1 MKVFFD
7 SSAFAKRYI
16 VEPGSD
22 KVEKICSQSAMLGVS
37 SICLPEIISALCR
50 LRRQSVITEDQHEI
64 TKQALLRDLED
75 ALICNIT
82 PSVIKQSIQILESSK
97 VRSLDALHIACALEF
112 EAEAFVSSDIQQL
125 SAAKKAGLKVLGV

>member
-22 KVEKICSQSAMLGVS
+22 KVEKICSESTALGVS

-50 LRRQSVITEDQHEI
+50 LRRQSVIAEDEYESA
-64 TKQALLRDLED
+64 KQALLKDLVD
-75 ALICNIT
+75 VLICNIT
-82 PSVIKQSIQILESSK
+82 LSVIKQSIHILESSR
-97 VRSLDALHIACALEF
+97 VRTLDALHIACALEF
-112 EAEAFVSSDIQQL
+112 DAEAFVSSDIQQL
-125 SAAKKAGLKVLGV
+125 SAAKTAGLKVLKV

>member
-16 VEPGSD
+16 MEPGSD

-37 SICLPEIISALCR
+37 SICVPEIISALSR
-50 LRRQSVITEDQHEI
+50 LRRQSVITRGQYESA
-64 TKQALLRDLED
+64 KQALLKDLED

-82 PSVIKQSIQILESSK
+82 PSVIKQSIHILESTDL
-97 VRSLDALHIACALEF
+97 RTLDALHVACALEF
-112 EAEAFVSSDIQQL
+112 EAETFVSSDIQQL
-125 SAAKKAGLKVLGV
+125 SAANKVGLKVLKV

>member
-1 MKVFFD
+1 MRVFFD

-22 KVEKICSQSAMLGVS
+22 KVEKICSHSDVLGVS

-50 LRRQSVITEDQHEI
+50 LRRQSVITEDQYENA
-64 TKQALLRDLED
+64 KQALLKDLED

-82 PSVIKQSIQILESSK
+82 PSVIKESIHILETNK
-97 VRSLDALHIACALEF
+97 MRTLDALHIACVLEF
-112 EAEAFVSSDIQQL
+112 EAEAFVSSDIHQL
-125 SAAKKAGLKVLGV
+125 SAAKAAGLKVLKV

>member
-22 KVEKICSQSAMLGVS
+22 RVEKICSQSTMLGVS
-37 SICLPEIISALCR
+37 SICLPEIVSALCR
-50 LRRQSVITEDQHEI
+50 LRRQSVITEDQYKNAKE
-64 TKQALLRDLED
+64 ALLRDLED

-82 PSVIKQSIQILESSK
+82 PSVIKQSIHILETSK
-97 VRSLDALHIACALEF
+97 VRSLDVLHIACALEF
-112 EAEAFVSSDIQQL
+112 EAETFVSSDIQQL
-125 SAAKKAGLKVLGV
+125 SAARTAGMKVLRV

>member
-22 KVEKICSQSAMLGVS
+22 KVEKICSESTALAVS

-50 LRRQSVITEDQHEI
+50 LRKQSVIAEDEYENA
-64 TKQALLRDLED
+64 KQALLKDLVD

-82 PSVIKQSIQILESSK
+82 PSVIKQSIHILETSK

-125 SAAKKAGLKVLGV
+125 SAAETAGLKVLKV

>member
-22 KVEKICSQSAMLGVS
+22 RVEKICSQSTMLGVS
-37 SICLPEIISALCR
+37 SICLPEIVSALCQ
-50 LRRQSVITEDQHEI
+50 LRRQSVITEDQYKNAKE
-64 TKQALLRDLED
+64 ALLRDLED

-82 PSVIKQSIQILESSK
+82 PSVIKQSIHILEISK

-112 EAEAFVSSDIQQL
+112 EAETFVSSDIQQL
-125 SAAKKAGLKVLGV
+125 SAARTAGMKVLRV

>member
-16 VEPGSD
+16 AEPGSD
-22 KVEKICSQSAMLGVS
+22 KVEKICSESAMLGVS

-50 LRRQSVITEDQHEI
+50 LRRQSVITEHQYENA
-64 TKQALLRDLED
+64 KQALLKDLED

-82 PSVIKQSIQILESSK
+82 PSVIKQSIDILEASK
-97 VRSLDALHIACALEF
+97 VRTLDALHIASALEF
-112 EAEAFVSSDIQQL
+112 EAEAFVSSDIQQI
-125 SAAKKAGLKVLGV
+125 SAAKRAGLKVLKV

>member
-16 VEPGSD
+16 IEPGSD
-22 KVEKICSQSAMLGVS
+22 KVERICSQSSMLGVS

-50 LRRQSVITEDQHEI
+50 LRRQSAITEDQYEAA
-64 TKQALLRDLED
+64 KQALLRDLHD
-75 ALICNIT
+75 ALVCNIT
-82 PSVIKQSIQILESSK
+82 PSVIKQSIHILETSK

-112 EAEAFVSSDIQQL
+112 EAEAFISSDVQQL
-125 SAAKKAGLKVLGV
+125 SAAKTAGLKVFKV

>member
-16 VEPGSD
+16 AEPGSEET
-22 KVEKICSQSAMLGVS
+22 EKICSQATTLGVS

-50 LRRQSVITEDQHEI
+50 LRRQSVITGDQYQNAKH
-64 TKQALLRDLED
+64 ALLKDLED

-82 PSVIKQSIQILESSK
+82 PSVIKQSIHVLETNR
-97 VRSLDALHIACALEF
+97 VRTLDALHVACALEF
-112 EAEAFVSSDIQQL
+112 DAEAFVSSDIEQL
-125 SAAKKAGLKVLGV
+125 SAAKSAGLKVFKV

>member
-22 KVEKICSQSAMLGVS
+22 KVEKICSQASTLGVS

-50 LRRQSVITEDQHEI
+50 LRRQSTITEDQYE
-64 TKQALLRDLED
+64 TAKQALLRDIED
-75 ALICNIT
+75 ALVCNIT
-82 PSVIKQSIQILESSK
+82 SSVIKQSILILETST

-112 EAEAFVSSDIQQL
+112 EAEAFVSSDVQQL
-125 SAAKKAGLKVLGV
+125 SAAKTAGLKVLKV

>member
-16 VEPGSD
+16 AEPGSQEI
-22 KVEKICSQSAMLGVS
+22 EKICARATILGVS

-50 LRRQSVITEDQHEI
+50 LRRQSVITGDQYENS
-64 TKQALLRDLED
+64 KWALLKDLED

-82 PSVIKQSIQILESSK
+82 PSVIKQSIHILESSK
-97 VRSLDALHIACALEF
+97 VRTLDALHLACALEF

-125 SAAKKAGLKVLGV
+125 SAAKRAGLKVLKV

>member
-22 KVEKICSQSAMLGVS
+22 KVEKICSESTALGVS
-37 SICLPEIISALCR
+37 SICLAEIISALCR
-50 LRRQSVITEDQHEI
+50 LRRQSVIAEDEYESA
-64 TKQALLRDLED
+64 KQALLKDLED

-82 PSVIKQSIQILESSK
+82 PSVIKQSIHTLETNR
-97 VRSLDALHIACALEF
+97 VRTLDALHVACALEF

-125 SAAKKAGLKVLGV
+125 SAAKSAGLKVLKV

>member
-7 SSAFAKRYI
+7 SSAFAKRYV

-22 KVEKICSQSAMLGVS
+22 RVEKICSQSTMLGVS
-37 SICLPEIISALCR
+37 SICLPEIVSALCR
-50 LRRQSVITEDQHEI
+50 LRRQSVITEDQYKNAKEG
-64 TKQALLRDLED
+64 LLRDIED

-82 PSVIKQSIQILESSK
+82 PSVIKQSIHILETSK

-112 EAEAFVSSDIQQL
+112 EAETFVSSDLQQL
-125 SAAKKAGLKVLGV
+125 SAARTAGLKVLRV

>member
-37 SICLPEIISALCR
+37 SICLPEIISALSR
-50 LRRQSVITEDQHEI
+50 LRRQSVITKSQYE
-64 TKQALLRDLED
+64 TAKQALLKDLED
-75 ALICNIT
+75 ALMCNIT
-82 PSVIKQSIQILESSK
+82 PSVIKQSIHILESGE
-97 VRSLDALHIACALEF
+97 VRTLDALHVACALEF
-112 EAEAFVSSDIQQL
+112 EAETFVSSDVQQL
-125 SAAKKAGLKVLGV
+125 SAANKAGLKVLKV

>member
-22 KVEKICSQSAMLGVS
+22 KVEKVCSQSAMLGVS

-50 LRRQSVITEDQHEI
+50 LRRQSVITEDQYEI
-64 TKQALLRDLED
+64 AKQALLRDLED

-97 VRSLDALHIACALEF
+97 VRSLDVLHIACALEF

-125 SAAKKAGLKVLGV
+125 SAAKTAGLKVFKV

>member
-22 KVEKICSQSAMLGVS
+22 KVEKICSQSSMLGVS

-50 LRRQSVITEDQHEI
+50 LRRQSAITEDQYE
-64 TKQALLRDLED
+64 TAKQALLRDLQD
-75 ALICNIT
+75 ALVCNIT
-82 PSVIKQSIQILESSK
+82 PSVIKQSIHILETSK

-112 EAEAFVSSDIQQL
+112 EAESFISSDVQQL
-125 SAAKKAGLKVLGV
+125 SAAKTAGLKVLKV

>member
-16 VEPGSD
+16 MEPGSD

-50 LRRQSVITEDQHEI
+50 LRRQSVITKDQYEI
-64 TKQALLRDLED
+64 AKLALLRDLED

-125 SAAKKAGLKVLGV
+125 SAAKRAGLKVLGV

>member
-22 KVEKICSQSAMLGVS
+22 KVEKICSESTALGVS

-50 LRRQSVITEDQHEI
+50 LRRQSVIAEDQYE
-64 TKQALLRDLED
+64 TAKQALWRDLQD
-75 ALICNIT
+75 ALVCNIT
-82 PSVIKQSIQILESSK
+82 SSVIKQSIHILETSK
-97 VRSLDALHIACALEF
+97 GRSLDALHIACALEF

-125 SAAKKAGLKVLGV
+125 SAAKSAGLKVLKV

>member
-16 VEPGSD
+16 IEPGSD
-22 KVEKICSQSAMLGVS
+22 KVERICSQSSMLGVS

-50 LRRQSVITEDQHEI
+50 LRRQSAITEDQYEAA
-64 TKQALLRDLED
+64 KQALLRDLHD
-75 ALICNIT
+75 ALVCNIT
-82 PSVIKQSIQILESSK
+82 PSVIKQSIYILETSK

-112 EAEAFVSSDIQQL
+112 EAEAFISSDVQQL
-125 SAAKKAGLKVLGV
+125 SAAKTAGLKVFKV

>member
-1 MKVFFD
+1 MRVFFD

-50 LRRQSVITEDQHEI
+50 LRRQSVITEDQYKI
-64 TKQALLRDLED
+64 AKQALLRDLED

-97 VRSLDALHIACALEF
+97 VRSLDVLHIACALEF
-112 EAEAFVSSDIQQL
+112 EAEAFVSSDTHQL
-125 SAAKKAGLKVLGV
+125 SAAKRAGLKVLGV

>member
-22 KVEKICSQSAMLGVS
+22 RVEKICSQSTMLGVS
-37 SICLPEIISALCR
+37 SICLPEIVSALCR
-50 LRRQSVITEDQHEI
+50 LRRQSVITEDQYKNAKEG
-64 TKQALLRDLED
+64 LLRDIED

-82 PSVIKQSIQILESSK
+82 PSVIKQSIHILETSK

-112 EAEAFVSSDIQQL
+112 EAETFVSSDLQQL
-125 SAAKKAGLKVLGV
+125 SAARTAGMRVLRV

>member
-22 KVEKICSQSAMLGVS
+22 RVEKICSQSTMLGVS
-37 SICLPEIISALCR
+37 SICLPEIVSALCQ
-50 LRRQSVITEDQHEI
+50 LRRQSVITEDQYKNAKEG
-64 TKQALLRDLED
+64 LLRDIED

-82 PSVIKQSIQILESSK
+82 PSVIKQSIHILEISK

-112 EAEAFVSSDIQQL
+112 EAETFVSSDIQQL
-125 SAAKKAGLKVLGV
+125 SAARTAGMKVLRV

>member
-16 VEPGSD
+16 MEPGSD

-37 SICLPEIISALCR
+37 SICLPEIISALSR
-50 LRRQSVITEDQHEI
+50 LRRQSVITAGQYESA
-64 TKQALLRDLED
+64 KQALLKDLED

-82 PSVIKQSIQILESSK
+82 PSVIKQSIHILESSK
-97 VRSLDALHIACALEF
+97 VRTLDALHVACALEF
-112 EAEAFVSSDIQQL
+112 EAETFVSSDIQQL
-125 SAAKKAGLKVLGV
+125 SAANKAGLKVLKV

>member
-16 VEPGSD
+16 MEPGSN
-22 KVEKICSQSAMLGVS
+22 KVEKICSESTALGVS

-50 LRRQSVITEDQHEI
+50 LRRQSVITEDEYES
-64 TKQALLRDLED
+64 TKQALLEDLKD

-82 PSVIKQSIQILESSK
+82 PSVIKQSIHILESSK
-97 VRSLDALHIACALEF
+97 VRTMDALHIACALEF

-125 SAAKKAGLKVLGV
+125 SAANKAGLKVLKV